1 MGYENAHTTG
11 IWQEIEREQTTL
23 SMPPAKPKAGIMTN
37 DKTAAG
43 SLPANTPP
51 RIEILLVGMN
61 GDLRGKQVPLEG
73 EKKIWD
79 GSVRLP
85 SSTQSL
91 DIWGDDNDDITGL
104 SLSVGDPDGVCIPDK
119 RSLTVMPWAPE
130 GSRQVLATMH
140 EFDGTASFMDPRA
153 ILSRMLERFA
163 ARGLT
168 PVVATEL
175 EFYVVEGDW
184 YETGKPR
191 PPEALTWRGE
201 PNGFQLYD
209 MSATDALDGYLQTV
223 RAWAKAMDL
232 PADATTAE
240 FGPGQFEINLLHR
253 PDALAAADDCIY
265 LKRIADQAARRF
277 GLKSTCMAKPYADQA
292 GSGLHVHCS
301 ILDRDGRNILD
312 ARGGEPAKL
321 KSVTAGMLQTMRDA
335 QLVFAPFANSYRRF
349 QPGSFAPV
357 DLTWGFG
364 HRGTAIRIPDK
375 DGPAARVEHR
385 VAGADV
391 NPYLLLT
398 AILGGILLGLDKDLD
413 PGPVTE
419 PGKDVPDAKRLTH
432 DFLTAVE
439 EFSASPFIGDAFGA
453 EYQKLYGDTKRKEAI
468 TYLRTVSDFD
478 YQTYLPRI

>member
-1 MGYENAHTTG
+1 MA
-11 IWQEIEREQTTL
+11 
-23 SMPPAKPKAGIMTN
+23 SDSA
-37 DKTAAG
+37 
-43 SLPANTPP
+43 PP

-61 GDLRGKQVPLEG
+61 GDLRGKQIPLEA
-73 EKKIWD
+73 EKKVWD
-79 GSVRLP
+79 GTVRLP

-119 RSLTVMPWAPE
+119 RSLAPMPWAPE
-130 GSRQVLATMH
+130 GSKQVLSTMH
-140 EFDGTASFMDPRA
+140 EFDGTPSFMDPRA
-153 ILSRMLERFA
+153 ILAALLKRFEE
-163 ARGLT
+163 RGLT

-175 EFYVVEGDW
+175 EFYVIEDDW
-184 YETGKPR
+184 RETGRPR
-191 PPEALTWRGE
+191 PPAKLTYRGE

-209 MSATDALDGYLQTV
+209 MSAVDALDNYLRTV
-223 RAWAKAMDL
+223 RTWAKAQGL

-253 PDALAAADDCIY
+253 ADALAAADDCIY
-265 LKRIADQAARRF
+265 LKRIAEQAAKKH
-277 GLKSTCMAKPYADQA
+277 GLKSTCMAKPYADHA
-292 GSGLHVHCS
+292 GSGLHVHAS
-301 ILDRDGRNILD
+301 IIDRDGNNVLD
-312 ARGGEPAKL
+312 AKGGDPVRL
-321 KSVTAGMLQTMRDA
+321 KSVCAGMLDTMRDA

-357 DLTWGFG
+357 DIDWGFG
-364 HRGTAIRIPDK
+364 HRGTAVRIPDAQ
-375 DGPAARVEHR
+375 GPAARIEHR

-398 AILGGILLGLDKDLD
+398 AILGGMLLGLDETLD
-413 PGPVTE
+413 PGPATE
-419 PGKDVPDAKRLTH
+419 PGKEPPAGTKKLTH

-439 EFSASPFIGDAFGA
+439 EFSASPFIADVFGA
-453 EYQKLYGDTKRKEAI
+453 RYQKLYGDTKRKEAI

>member
-1 MGYENAHTTG
+1 MIHE
-11 IWQEIEREQTTL
+11 E
-23 SMPPAKPKAGIMTN
+23 P
-37 DKTAAG
+37 AAG
-43 SLPANTPP
+43 SEPANAPP

-61 GDLRGKQVPLEG
+61 GDLRGKQIPLEG
-73 EKKIWD
+73 EKKVWD

-104 SLSVGDPDGVCIPDK
+104 SLSVGDPDGVCVPDR
-119 RSLTVMPWAPE
+119 RSLAPMPWAPP
-130 GSRQVLATMH
+130 GSKQVLATMH
-140 EFDGTASFMDPRA
+140 EMDGTPSFMDPRA
-153 ILSRMLERFA
+153 ILAGLLKRFDE
-163 ARGLT
+163 RGLK

-175 EFYVVEGDW
+175 EFYVVQDDW
-184 YETGKPR
+184 RETGRPR
-191 PPEALTWRGE
+191 PPERLMYRDQ

-209 MSATDALDGYLQTV
+209 MSAVNALDGYLQTV
-223 RAWAKAMDL
+223 RAWAKAQDL

-265 LKRIADQAARRF
+265 LKRIAEQAARRH
-277 GLKSTCMAKPYADQA
+277 GLKSTCMAKPYAEHA
-292 GSGLHVHCS
+292 GSGLHVHAS
-301 ILDRDGRNILD
+301 IVDRDGNNILD
-312 ARGGEPAKL
+312 ARGGDPAKL
-321 KSVTAGMLQTMRDA
+321 KSVTAGMLNTMRDA

-398 AILGGILLGLDKDLD
+398 AILGGILKGLDEELD
-413 PGPVTE
+413 PGPATE
-419 PGKDVPDAKRLTH
+419 PGGEPVEAKRLTH

-439 EFSASPFIGDAFGA
+439 EFSASPFIADVFGPR
-453 EYQKLYGDTKRKEAI
+453 YQKLYGDTKRKEAI

>member
-1 MGYENAHTTG
+1 MSD
-11 IWQEIEREQTTL
+11 QT
-23 SMPPAKPKAGIMTN
+23 KAAE
-37 DKTAAG
+37 DASAA
-43 SLPANTPP
+43 LPP

-61 GDLRGKQVPLEG
+61 GDLRGKQIPIDA
-73 EKKIWD
+73 EKKVWD

-104 SLSVGDPDGVCIPDK
+104 SLTIGDPDGVCIADK
-119 RSLTVMPWAPE
+119 RSHAPMPWAPA
-130 GSRQVLATMH
+130 GSSQVLATMH
-140 EFDGTASFMDPRA
+140 ELDGTPSFMDPRA
-153 ILSRMLERFA
+153 ILASVLKKYDD
-163 ARGLT
+163 RGLT

-175 EFYVVEGDW
+175 EFYVVEDDW
-184 YETGKPR
+184 RETGKPT
-191 PPEALTWRGE
+191 PPKRLTYKGE
-201 PNGFQLYD
+201 PNGYQLYD
-209 MSATDALDGYLQTV
+209 MSAVDALDSYLQTV
-223 RAWAKAMDL
+223 RAWAKAQDL

-265 LKRIADQAARRF
+265 LKRIAEQAARKH
-277 GLKSTCMAKPYADQA
+277 GLKSTCMAKPYANHA
-292 GSGLHVHCS
+292 GSGLHVHAS
-301 ILDRDGRNILD
+301 IIDKSGKNILD
-312 ARGGEPAKL
+312 AKGGDPVKL
-321 KSVTAGMLQTMRDA
+321 KSVCAGMLNSMRDA
-335 QLVFAPFANSYRRF
+335 QLIFAPFANSYRRF

-375 DGPAARVEHR
+375 DGPAARIEHR
-385 VAGADV
+385 VAGADA
-391 NPYLLLT
+391 NPHLLLA
-398 AILGGILLGLDKDLD
+398 AILGGMLLGLDEDLD

-419 PGKDVPDAKRLTH
+419 PGTVVEAKRLTH

-439 EFSASPFIGDAFGA
+439 EFSSSAFIADVFG
-453 EYQKLYGDTKRKEAI
+453 ESYRKLYGDTKRKEAI